1 MRTRNRSEKD
11 NYLFL
16 GSITPKVPAK
26 EEKASKEQGRHEKV
40 ANHFNFQNR
49 YGDNPRRNFSAAL
62 ACAFNSANCV
72 KYIFSFVLYNVYTS
86 LIKHLHAFYS
96 FFKVFNLRKIKSV
109 HNIRKR
115 MLL

>member
-26 EEKASKEQGRHEKV
+26 EEKASKKQGRHEKA

-62 ACAFNSANCV
+62 ACAFNSANCA
-72 KYIFSFVLYNVYTS
+72 KDIFSFVLYNAYKLNKTFTRA
-86 LIKHLHAFYS
+86 LFY
-96 FFKVFNLRKIKSV
+96 FQGL
-109 HNIRKR
+109 
-115 MLL
+115 